1 MGASTRR
8 GRRRV
13 ARAVLGALAWCALLG
28 ACSPRAAR
36 PPADAR
42 DVSGLIQSADATATV
57 APGGDESLAL
67 SLLDEV
73 LPLDLAVYVR
83 YADGTTQEID
93 KTVDDSPVT
102 LRWTV
107 PSRAVLGAA
116 QARVVAT
123 RTCECGSYP
132 PHQGTVL
139 ATFSVASPHAGWRLI
154 P

>member
-1 MGASTRR
+1 M
-8 GRRRV
+8 
-13 ARAVLGALAWCALLG
+13 
-28 ACSPRAAR
+28 
-36 PPADAR
+36 
-42 DVSGLIQSADATATV
+42 
-57 APGGDESLAL
+57 APGGDESLSL

-83 YADGTTQEID
+83 YAGGTTQEID
-93 KTVDDSPVT
+93 KTVDDSPVS
-102 LRWTV
+102 LRWKV
-107 PSRAVLGAA
+107 PVGVTLGAA

-139 ATFSVASPHAGWRLI
+139 ATFSVASPHAGWRLL